1 MDTVLFEIV
10 ELANGDVALQRA
22 DDKGEPLLTIHFSE
36 ESNFYLQDAKVEV
49 ARAMVQAGLEAA
61 SEIAEANRTE
71 EGVDDIDE
79 ADQGPIQIH

>member
-36 ESNFYLQDAKVEV
+36 ESNFYLQDAKIEV

-61 SEIAEANRTE
+61 SEIAEANRAE
-71 EGVDDIDE
+71 EGIEDIDE
-79 ADQGPIQIH
+79 ADQGPVQIH

>member
-36 ESNFYLQDAKVEV
+36 ESNFYLQDAKIEV

-61 SEIAEANRTE
+61 SEIAEANRAE
-71 EGVDDIDE
+71 EGVEDIDE
-79 ADQGPIQIH
+79 ADQGPVQIH

>member
-22 DDKGEPLLTIHFSE
+22 EDKGEPLLTIHFSE
-36 ESNFYLQDAKVEV
+36 ESNFYLQDAKIEV

-61 SEIAEANRTE
+61 SEIAEANKAEDSNE
-71 EGVDDIDE
+71 EME
-79 ADQGPIQIH
+79 ADSGPVQIH